1 MCRATMTIGAPSG
14 AGGAREYRGG
24 PPPPVRYPPSS
35 IPAFL
40 VNFYEK
46 ALFVK
51 TDVAVAP
58 CGRVQLLSALRALCF
73 YSHFQ

>member
-1 MCRATMTIGAPSG
+1 MDTRGEASARWLFLGA
-14 AGGAREYRGG
+14 
-24 PPPPVRYPPSS
+24 
-35 IPAFL
+35 
-40 VNFYEK
+40 NFYEK

>member
-1 MCRATMTIGAPSG
+1 VLCRILQA
-14 AGGAREYRGG
+14 
-24 PPPPVRYPPSS
+24 
-35 IPAFL
+35 
-40 VNFYEK
+40 NFYEK

>member
-1 MCRATMTIGAPSG
+1 MIDLTHLRIGQLDRSNRPTTP
-14 AGGAREYRGG
+14 RGLSS
-24 PPPPVRYPPSS
+24 PASEKYVRQ
-35 IPAFL
+35 A
-40 VNFYEK
+40 NFYEK

>member
-1 MCRATMTIGAPSG
+1 MPVSINARTSENAVRA
-14 AGGAREYRGG
+14 
-24 PPPPVRYPPSS
+24 
-35 IPAFL
+35 
-40 VNFYEK
+40 NFYEK

-73 YSHFQ
+73 